1 MRFLEKLLNFPVR
14 DDDDESTKLRKQ
26 LFMVFYALVIV
37 VNFVSAFVIE
47 YVLGVYNAYFITA
60 VSALGLIHLVY
71 TKTLA
76 IKTVVAYVLIC
87 CVVIVIYDIGTAS
100 QGTSRAWPIVV
111 VMIDILLVT
120 RTDRRVSHYLV
131 LCTILFLTLS
141 AIESAVRFG
150 LYDLP
155 GLMSQAKRRSYI
167 ECSRLPCA
175 NKMGAMQNY
184 LIYMVTFILDYV
196 FTRGFADSLMEEKQK
211 VEASVETAEQIAEF
225 LSKFDLDTSE
235 EILSNTKDSLP
246 PKLHIAFTS
255 ILKNLKIYRPFL
267 PDALFNDEEFVP
279 SANVPSVVPPGT
291 GDDDVAIVFTDIQES
306 TAIWEACPAAMKR
319 ALKTHNRAIRE
330 VMELYQGYEVK
341 TIGDAFMV
349 AFGSVNSGVLFSLA
363 VQLDLLS
370 STWPNELV
378 DNVICCRRDSDS
390 LWGGLR
396 VRVGVHCGPV
406 DIEYNP
412 ITGRFDYF
420 GNTVNVAA
428 RVEAASVGGGVA
440 VTPEVLA
447 GLSISAH
454 TYVEIPIGPTDLKG
468 VKDSMRLSILLPA
481 DLEGRRSYIE
491 SRYRCK
497 GTVPAEA
504 IFTVS
509 SLYST
514 NHISDVPATRMED
527 LASVTLGCVEL
538 CGEDTKYCNLNDRL
552 CKVLHGLDRSNGTVV
567 CLAGPV
573 LTVGWNTAKRVLT
586 HFDSALRFVSMVS
599 QKGRENCDALVGLAT
614 GVAWSTTLGTHGQR
628 FVTVGG
634 DTLRIAQAVL
644 ALCAELETVNL
655 LAYKGEPRADL
666 RPLVRPVAVLLAG
679 EKEIT
684 AYELCV
690 QREVNMTDGEVISLN
705 ETEWCWSQ
713 EYWEAFAAMEA
724 DVIRGYAGGDR
735 TVRRVAQML
744 AAGVRREVW
753 MGC

>member
-155 GLMSQAKRRSYI
+155 GLMSQAKRREHQS
-167 ECSRLPCA
+167 CDNLPC
-175 NKMGAMQNY
+175 GAISNAIQNY
-184 LIYMVTFILDYV
+184 CVAMTTFILDFV

-246 PKLHIAFTS
+246 PKLHTAFTS
-255 ILKNLKIYRPFL
+255 ILNNLKVYRPFL
-267 PDALFNDEEFVP
+267 PDALFEDEEIAV
-279 SANVPSVVPPGT
+279 NVNLAGAVPPGT
-291 GDDDVAIVFTDIQES
+291 GGEDVAIVFTDIQGS
-306 TAIWEACPAAMKR
+306 TSIWEACPVAMKR

-341 TIGDAFMV
+341 TIGDSFMV
-349 AFGSVNSGVLFSLA
+349 AFESADDAVGFGLA
-363 VQLDLLS
+363 VQLGLLKS
-370 STWPNELV
+370 AWPGELLESV
-378 DNVICCRRDSDS
+378 ASCQKDADNM
-390 LWGGLR
+390 WGGLR

-440 VTPEVLA
+440 VTPDVLSGVDA
-447 GLSISAH
+447 RAH
-454 TYVEIPIGPTDLKG
+454 PYVEVPIGAMTLKG
-468 VKDSMRLSILLPA
+468 VTGTTRLSVLVPA
-481 DLEGRRSYIE
+481 ELHGRRSYIE
-491 SRYRCK
+491 GHYRSAKGNRRESNASRNSSVH
-497 GTVPAEA
+497 TATQEA
-504 IFTVS
+504 PVTKLDQLS
-509 SLYST
+509 
-514 NHISDVPATRMED
+514 
-527 LASVTLGCVEL
+527 SVTIACVE
-538 CGEDTKYCNLNDRL
+538 
-552 CKVLHGLDRSNGTVV
+552 
-567 CLAGPV
+567 
-573 LTVGWNTAKRVLT
+573 KR
-586 HFDSALRFVSMVS
+586 
-599 QKGRENCDALVGLAT
+599 
-614 GVAWSTTLGTHGQR
+614 
-628 FVTVGG
+628 
-634 DTLRIAQAVL
+634 
-644 ALCAELETVNL
+644 
-655 LAYKGEPRADL
+655 
-666 RPLVRPVAVLLAG
+666 
-679 EKEIT
+679 
-684 AYELCV
+684 
-690 QREVNMTDGEVISLN
+690 
-705 ETEWCWSQ
+705 
-713 EYWEAFAAMEA
+713 
-724 DVIRGYAGGDR
+724 
-735 TVRRVAQML
+735 
-744 AAGVRREVW
+744 
-753 MGC
+753 